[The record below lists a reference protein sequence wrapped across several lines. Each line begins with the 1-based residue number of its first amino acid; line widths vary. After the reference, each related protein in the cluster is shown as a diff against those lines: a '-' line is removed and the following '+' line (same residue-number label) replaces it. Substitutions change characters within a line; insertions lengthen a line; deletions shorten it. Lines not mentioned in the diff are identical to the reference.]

1 MHQALRNA
9 LFSGGLRPLNTAL
22 ALFAA
27 LCLGL
32 GAQAE
37 SISDSDRGVIGM
49 VTGSQSGTYIK
60 VGQDIANVVKN
71 YGVEV
76 DVKDS
81 EGSLKNIL
89 RMASKE
95 NAGFGI
101 VQSDVIS
108 YLRFSGEPE
117 NKKLADRLRLMAP
130 LYKEEVHIFARK
142 NIQSLKDLD
151 GKRVAVGSE
160 GGGSWLTAVTLFD
173 YAQIKPIIEYTAK
186 GDAAQG
192 VLQGDLDAMIFV
204 AGKPVSFFEGL
215 GKLKPHYPEQFANVH
230 FLEINPDSF
239 TKKLPYVK
247 SSIGPEDYPWL
258 DTSVSTAAVK
268 ALLVAFDFS
277 QPINT
282 YYTQRC
288 AQFARVGQALR
299 ENIGQLKQT
308 GHAKWQEVDLNADVG
323 DWPRDSCT
331 WKKSSGGLGQ
341 SKGTPVGG
349 KSNAND
355 PCADI
360 QDLMR
365 RNICRIEHGQ
375 E

>member
-1 MHQALRNA
+1 MRN
-9 LFSGGLRPLNTAL
+9 LTLKFHPLKWTAVL
-22 ALFAA
+22 CAA
-27 LCLGL
+27 LSFSL
-32 GAQAE
+32 GAHAQ
-37 SISDSDRGVIGM
+37 SISDTDKDVIGM
-49 VTGSQSGTYIK
+49 VTGSASGTYIK
-60 VGQDIANVVKN
+60 IGQDIANVVKN
-71 YGVEV
+71 HGVAV

-81 EGSLKNIL
+81 AGSLKNIL

-108 YLRFSGEPE
+108 YLRFSGDSE

-142 NIQSLKDLD
+142 SIQSLKDLD

-173 YAQIKPIIEYTAK
+173 YAGIKPRIEYTSK

-204 AGKPVSFFEGL
+204 AGKPVSFFSGL

-230 FLEINPDSF
+230 FLDINPDSF
-239 TKKLPYVK
+239 TRKLPYVK
-247 SSIGPEDYPWL
+247 SSIGPADYPWL
-258 DTSVSTAAVK
+258 EKSVNTAAVK

-277 QPINT
+277 QPVNS
-282 YYTQRC
+282 YYTKRC
-288 AQFARVGQALR
+288 AQFSRVGDALR
-299 ENIGQLKQT
+299 SNMNWLKQN
-308 GHAKWQEVDLNADVG
+308 GHAKWQEVDLYADVG
-323 DWPRDSCT
+323 DWPKDTCT
-331 WKKSSGGLGQ
+331 WGRTSGGGNSTKAVSTQ
-341 SKGTPVGG
+341 RGG
-349 KSNAND
+349 NPQD

-360 QDLMR
+360 QDMMR